1 MPPFAAQ
8 FFGGAGELQ
17 VAAESLF
24 GLVAALEQIAPG
36 FAEEAEL
43 RAAFAVD
50 GAVQADWSV
59 RLADGAEVILFARV
73 AGG

>member
-8 FFGGAGELQ
+8 FFGGAGEVE
-17 VAAESLF
+17 VAADSLF
-24 GLVAALEQIAPG
+24 GLVEALERIAPG

-59 RLADGAEVILFARV
+59 RLTPGAEVILFARV